1 MNDEEWKDH
10 LADDEWSDLGEDDE
24 FVVVPPWARPR
35 ASDSYRPL
43 PLFKVLYGPVG
54 AVRSDLARARRQMN
68 IAAASSKRPSDP
80 RRN

>member
-10 LADDEWSDLGEDDE
+10 LADDEGSDLGEEYE
-24 FVVVPPWARPR
+24 FVVVPPSERRAR
-35 ASDSYRPL
+35 SEEYPL

-54 AVRSDLARARRQMN
+54 AVRVDLARARRQMN